1 MKTNYYIMFI
11 LFFVL
16 SLVTALPSSAQETPD
31 EPIEAL
37 VLINVPMP
45 VEKLNEQYTSTL
57 YYSLPYAGG
66 TVTFAAFYD
75 PVDPHTGLTDLEYL
89 NNCLAYAHA
98 DTLMTFT
105 SASTNLGQTWW
116 DFTLQILPNNNTF
129 DPNRPT
135 KAAYREIHLT
145 FPLSTGSNLVISI
158 LQEKGADRPEVFPT
172 WPDDRIPIEEPSIN
186 HNPSALQ
193 ENETLSN
200 WIRKATYIGENPYT
214 PTDSIVDIVFYNGL
228 GQPKQA
234 VQVEASAVSGKN
246 IIINS
251 QYDPMGKMLREYLP
265 YVSTSASESYDTDA
279 ANKQIAYYK
288 GLYGQD
294 EAHPY
299 SEKVP
304 EAATDR
310 ILKQFS
316 QGTIFRNQ
324 GRFLANSYELN
335 HISDSIPMLMAEN
348 GIIYNRGFYGGG
360 ELFKT
365 ITTDPDGKAV
375 AAFTD
380 ENERTILV
388 RSYLGGSADT
398 SYTAGWS
405 DLVYVYDKKNQIAAV
420 ITPEGEKERNRNL
433 SQISTDSEWAR
444 KRCYLYR
451 YDALGRMTSRR
462 WPARGEELLVVDPAG
477 RVVATQ
483 DSLLRENGRWI
494 LTRYDLTAKPIETLL
509 TQQSISESNMRSYFS
524 YQTAQT
530 YFNQGGTAP
539 FCPAVYSLSDNIP
552 LSYSQ
557 RGKTA
562 LQAVIPT
569 NINNQSI
576 TLSFS
581 PESETVTAAD
591 VVTDAVGALLWEKNA
606 MTATADGKLLGVAE
620 KDSTAKTVTQSEV
633 LYRYTAYFYD
643 CWRRP
648 VQTVTKYPDGSI
660 LRASTKYNFQGMPIR
675 QVVRMTVPEGNSL
688 GVISASQTDSLNAV
702 LTEIFSYDDRGRML
716 ASNSNIITFMTLQQ
730 GGNIVYSD
738 TLTAAS
744 NAVFTYDELGH
755 LVGKTLGS
763 AFSQE
768 FTYNIQDWMTEV
780 KTKKGTANIFNQK
793 LRYYNPQKNYTTPLF
808 GGNISEWET
817 TQGTEESNTYVFAF
831 DKLGRLNAANRFE
844 GNDAVQDISYTE
856 KEITYDRNGNIL
868 TLLRVSES
876 AMNAMNDFSFAYDG
890 DKLASI
896 SGSKEGTAVS
906 ATYTYD
912 GNGNNLFE
920 GLEQVRLSYGLNN
933 QVFRVRKSGM
943 GPFVPK
949 SKDGKE
955 EERGP
960 KPPVPLTEEI
970 IGTYSY
976 FADGAKFSLTDANG
990 LTRIY
995 LGPFTLARKKT
1006 GTGTGSASVTLM
1018 ESAEAQ
1024 GAEARFAFAATPQT
1038 TLGTD
1043 TTYTVDYETLYLVK
1057 DHLGSVRVITD
1068 SMGNVLERNDN
1079 YPYGLRT
1086 DLGRNYP
1093 TLPEKYR
1100 VRLPSST
1107 SAFSTDYISETSP
1120 TAAVQP
1126 YKLLYNGKE
1135 LQLMAQTPL
1144 IDYGARQYNP
1154 VTTRW
1159 NAPDPLCEKDM
1170 NHSPYSYCKNSPIV
1184 LVDLLG
1190 LTDYYNL
1197 NGILVRHIDD
1207 NSSDKYLLLTYKGKI
1222 INKNGTVLEK
1232 DKDFIDEV
1240 IRNNYMIKNPTI
1252 KDIERMKECYENY
1265 MESGNE
1271 SGYIHGSQG
1280 TITDS
1285 FSGSSEEISSTTIN
1299 KYEEKLLKSEE
1310 IEYLAH
1316 THKKIP
1322 DESEVGTR
1330 SDVPSEQDISF
1341 AKGSNKIHIIL
1352 GYYYERAITIN
1363 GEVSF
1368 GKAKGRNVQS
1378 VGFFNSASKKEKP
1391 FLIDGVENHIK
1402 FSDFSRIVKRMN
1414 K

>member
-1 MKTNYYIMFI
+1 MKTNHFI
-11 LFFVL
+11 TVILLFVL
-16 SLVTALPSSAQETPD
+16 SLVTALPLRAQRTP
-31 EPIEAL
+31 EPIEA
-37 VLINVPMP
+37 VVQINVPMP
-45 VEKLNEQYTSTL
+45 VEQLNEQHTSTFT
-57 YYSLPYAGG
+57 YSLPYAGG
-66 TVTFAAFYD
+66 TVSFAAFFN
-75 PVDPHTGLTDLEYL
+75 PDLNSSLSFVEQVNSYL
-89 NNCLAYAHA
+89 ASIQA
-98 DTLMTFT
+98 DTLITCT
-105 SASTNLGQTWW
+105 ACSTDLSQTWY
-116 DFTLQILPNNNTF
+116 DFTFQILPNNNTF
-129 DPNRPT
+129 DPNHPT
-135 KAAYREIHLT
+135 KAAHREIRLS
-145 FPLSTGSNLVISI
+145 FPLSTGSHLFISI
-158 LQEKGADRPEVFPT
+158 EQEKGADRPEVFPT
-172 WPDDRIPIEEPSIN
+172 WTDDRTPIEEPSIK
-186 HNPSALQ
+186 HTPDSLQ
-193 ENETLSN
+193 EYETLSN

-234 VQVEASAVSGKN
+234 VQVGASANSKKN
-246 IIINS
+246 IIVNS

-265 YVSTSASESYDTDA
+265 YVSTSNSESYDTPA
-279 ANKQIAYYK
+279 ANKQIAYYR
-288 GLYGQD
+288 GIYGQN
-294 EAHPY
+294 EEHPY

-316 QGTIFRNQ
+316 QGTIFRSE

-335 HISDSIPMLMAEN
+335 HLSDSIPILMAEN

-365 ITTDPDGKAV
+365 ITIDPDGKAA

-444 KRCYLYR
+444 KRCYIYS

-494 LTRYDLTAKPIETLL
+494 LTRYDLTSKPVETLL

-557 RGKTA
+557 IGKTA
-562 LQAVIPT
+562 MQAVIPT
-569 NINNQSI
+569 NINNQSL
-576 TLSFS
+576 TLSFL
-581 PESETVTAAD
+581 PESETVTTAD

-648 VQTVTKYPDGSI
+648 VQTVTKYPDGSL
-660 LRASTKYNFQGMPIR
+660 LRASTKYNFQGMPIK
-675 QVVRMTVPEGNSL
+675 QVVRMTVPEGNDL
-688 GVISASQTDSLNAV
+688 GAISTSQTDSLNAV
-702 LTEIFSYDDRGRML
+702 LTESFSYDDRGRML
-716 ASNSNIITFMTLQQ
+716 ASNSSIITFMTLQQ

-817 TQGTEESNTYVFAF
+817 TQGTEESNTYAFVF

-844 GNDAVQDISYTE
+844 GSSLLPDNSYTE

-868 TLLRVSES
+868 TLLRLSES

-920 GLEQVRLSYGLNN
+920 GLEQVRISYGLNN
-933 QVFRVRKSGM
+933 QVFRVRKSNMTPLGLK
-943 GPFVPK
+943 GP
-949 SKDGKE
+949 
-955 EERGP
+955 R
-960 KPPVPLTEEI
+960 PPVMVESI
-970 IGTYSY
+970 IANYNY

-990 LTRIY
+990 LTRLY

-1006 GTGTGSASVTLM
+1006 GTGTNSASVTLM

-1107 SAFSTDYISETSP
+1107 SAFSTDYISEASP
-1120 TAAVQP
+1120 TTAVQP

-1154 VTTRW
+1154 ITTRW
-1159 NAPDPLCEKDM
+1159 NAPDPMSEKYYG
-1170 NHSPYSYCKNSPIV
+1170 SSAYAYCIGNPI
-1184 LVDLLG
+1184 
-1190 LTDYYNL
+1190 L
-1197 NGILVRHIDD
+1197 NFDFKGMASFVYDGKIIGNDGIDD
-1207 NSSDKYLLLTYKGKI
+1207 NRILVLKTEEKEFISGNDVIKGAGLSNKELKTIVNFIKKNSGNTKAFAQNDSPYKNSIEIISSQEIRGKMVDIVSQDDGTGGTLDNNNREYGGSIEDGIVEQSAPGPICDPSKNENPSMIIESKSKEAQTFHSHSSGDKWY
-1222 INKNGTVLEK
+1222 NKTHYFFSQPPSKL
-1232 DKDFIDEV
+1232 
-1240 IRNNYMIKNPTI
+1240 
-1252 KDIERMKECYENY
+1252 DIENAGNQTNY
-1265 MESGNE
+1265 VFGRGDKNV
-1271 SGYIHGSQG
+1271 YI
-1280 TITDS
+1280 
-1285 FSGSSEEISSTTIN
+1285 
-1299 KYEEKLLKSEE
+1299 Y
-1310 IEYLAH
+1310 
-1316 THKKIP
+1316 
-1322 DESEVGTR
+1322 
-1330 SDVPSEQDISF
+1330 
-1341 AKGSNKIHIIL
+1341 
-1352 GYYYERAITIN
+1352 
-1363 GEVSF
+1363 
-1368 GKAKGRNVQS
+1368 
-1378 VGFFNSASKKEKP
+1378 NS
-1391 FLIDGVENHIK
+1391 DGVQAVIPQK
-1402 FSDFSRIVKRMN
+1402 YFITLGK
-1414 K
+1414 